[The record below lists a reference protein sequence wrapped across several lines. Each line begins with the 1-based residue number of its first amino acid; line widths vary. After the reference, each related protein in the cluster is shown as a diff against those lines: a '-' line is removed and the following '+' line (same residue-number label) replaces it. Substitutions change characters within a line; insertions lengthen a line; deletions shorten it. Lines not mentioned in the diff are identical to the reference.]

1 MAEKDRTSE
10 DNSEGFAQ
18 LRNDIEKLVEADEA
32 EFKKNLQTV
41 LKNMVAVVETVTVEL
56 KSGQETS
63 AKAFQ
68 AIAEVLK
75 SLTQKFG
82 N

>member
-1 MAEKDRTSE
+1 MDRTVQKKPQGFDLLREDIDRLSE
-10 DNSEGFAQ
+10 MEG
-18 LRNDIEKLVEADEA
+18 E
-32 EFKKNLQTV
+32 EFKKTLKTV
-41 LKNMVAVVETVTVEL
+41 LKSLVAVVEATTREL

-68 AIAEVLK
+68 AVTEALK
-75 SLTQKFG
+75 ALTQKFG